1 MRTKR
6 PIRDDGRVDY
16 TIRRT
21 KKKDINNKGSDVL
34 ENEDDEREEEVNK
47 VACNDCMCDILITT

>member
-6 PIRDDGRVDY
+6 PIRDDGRIDY

-21 KKKDINNKGSDVL
+21 KKKETNKGTDML
-34 ENEDDEREEEVNK
+34 ENYIDDREEEVTDLFSNQFSGNS
-47 VACNDCMCDILITT
+47 V